1 MRGVRYKRPS
11 RASWRSDEFHTVS
24 EMHQESSPVAATPS
38 LLQQLSDA
46 LVPELKRYVARHRA
60 EVETLIAG
68 AGPDSGL
75 VACRRHAK
83 AVDGLISSLF
93 HATRTALLKGGLWR
107 PVTVGGV
114 GSYGRNSL
122 SIYSDLDVRLLVEDD
137 LESAVGVAEALLY
150 PLWDAGLPI
159 GHQVV
164 TMDAMIEL
172 ARMDLPTATS
182 VLDWRHLSGEREVTE
197 RFQQRAFEEV
207 FDIDGIASFVT
218 RLCAAA
224 ESRRERFGGS
234 VFLLEPDLKNGA
246 GALRDLDLAH
256 WAARA
261 RWRVGGLQEL
271 VRVGVLLPDEWSEIE
286 QAIQFVVRVRNALHH
301 LARRRQDRLGFEEQE
316 RLSVSLGYGAGGAA
330 VEAFM
335 SDYYRHARQIERTS
349 EMVLRRA
356 MPPPKTKPTE
366 VSIGSGL
373 KLVGEAVAFED
384 YDLIYSEPGL
394 VFALYEEAIQRGLVV
409 HDASRRA
416 IMRASGSE
424 SFRQQ
429 LRNDAESSRIFRRL
443 CCTPLETRF
452 KNGSV
457 LTELHEVGLLLAV
470 IPEFTPVVGRVH
482 HDIYHVYTVD
492 VHSIAAVDM
501 MRRVFRGELATEKPL
516 ATRLAADVDRPEVLF
531 FATLLHDIGKD
542 QGGRGHPERG
552 AVLADAIL
560 RRLRFSDEAIGAV
573 QHLIRKH
580 LNMYLVATR
589 RDLDDPRTLEGFV
602 EAVQG
607 TAGLRELYLLTVA
620 DVATTSPTGLT
631 PWKQRMLDE
640 LYHATLYWF
649 QQGDTR
655 RGATEQITRDVMALL
670 PSEFPR
676 EVAEEVLAS
685 MPQRYLAANEPR
697 SIVEHLSL
705 MRAGGELRVALLQTD
720 GPYAEIAVLADD
732 HPGLL
737 SQITAAISHQKL
749 KVISAQIYSWD
760 ADKNPAANKP
770 KRALDLFWVLARDDG
785 EAVKKR
791 VPVVESNLRKLVQGA
806 LQVGALVSRKRRDAE
821 WRLRPAPPVQLQV
834 RVDNAGASKHTIVE
848 VITKDR
854 VDLLHH
860 VSTALHA
867 AGLTIDLAKI
877 HTEGVRVTDV
887 FYVATPEGDK
897 LTDLASIEDVK
908 QRIATTLQHLEENE

>member
-1 MRGVRYKRPS
+1 MQ
-11 RASWRSDEFHTVS
+11 
-24 EMHQESSPVAATPS
+24 QESSPTAATPS

-60 EVETLIAG
+60 QVEELIAEG
-68 AGPDSGL
+68 GPDSGL
-75 VACRRHAK
+75 AACRRHAK
-83 AVDGLISSLF
+83 AIDGLISSLF
-93 HATRTALLKGGLWR
+93 HATRTALLQGGAWR

-137 LESAVGVAEALLY
+137 LDAAVGVAEALLY

-164 TMDAMIEL
+164 TADGMIEL
-172 ARMDLPTATS
+172 ARTDLPTATS
-182 VLDWRHLSGEREVTE
+182 LLDWRHLSGEREVTE

-207 FDIDGIASFVT
+207 FNSDGTADFIG

-224 ESRRERFGGS
+224 DSRRERFGGS

-261 RWRVGGLQEL
+261 RWRVGGLHEL
-271 VRVGVLLPDEWSEIE
+271 VRVGVLLPDEWEDIE
-286 QAIQFVVRVRNALHH
+286 HAIQFVVRVRNALHH
-301 LARRRQDRLGFEEQE
+301 LAGRRQDRLGFEEQE
-316 RLSVSLGYGAGGAA
+316 RLALTLGYGSGGPG

-335 SDYYRHARQIERTS
+335 SDYYRHAREIERTS

-356 MPPPKTKPTE
+356 TPPPKTRPTE

-373 KLVGEAVAFED
+373 KLVGETVAFED

-394 VFALYEEAIQRGLVV
+394 VFAVYEEAIHRGLVV

-416 IMRASGSE
+416 IMRASGTE

-429 LRNDAESSRIFRRL
+429 LRNDAESARVFRRL
-443 CCTPLETRF
+443 CCAPTETHF

-482 HDIYHVYTVD
+482 NDIYHVYTVD

-501 MRRVFRGELATEKPL
+501 MRRVFRGELKADKPL
-516 ATRLAADVDRPEVLF
+516 ATRLAEEVDRPEVLF

-580 LNMYLVATR
+580 LSMYLVATR

-607 TAGLRELYLLTVA
+607 TEGLRELYLLTVA

-640 LYHATLYWF
+640 LYYATLYWF

-655 RGATEQITRDVMALL
+655 RGATEQITRDVLALL
-670 PSEFPR
+670 PEDFPR
-676 EVAEEVLAS
+676 ALAEEVLAS
-685 MPQRYLAANEPR
+685 MPQRYLAANDPR
-697 SIVEHLSL
+697 CIVDHLSL
-705 MRAGGELRVALLQTD
+705 MREGQKEDVRVSMLRID
-720 GPYAEIAVLADD
+720 GPYAEIAILAND

-749 KVISAQIYSWD
+749 KVIGAQVYSWD
-760 ADKNPAANKP
+760 PSAREGAREVGP
-770 KRALDLFWVLARDDG
+770 KRALDVFWVRARDDG
-785 EAVKKR
+785 DAIKKR
-791 VPVVESNLRKLVQGA
+791 VPALEKNLQQLVAGEID
-806 LQVGALVSRKRRDAE
+806 VGTLVSGTRRDAE

-887 FYVATPEGDK
+887 FYVATPEGNKVTDPDK
-897 LTDLASIEDVK
+897 IEEVK
-908 QRIATTLQHLEENE
+908 ARIATTLQNLEEGE